1 MWRTCSSLGV
11 ASVRRRTSK
20 LGVVQGWMNCAGK
33 AGPCGVGDW
42 VDVQTV
48 IPGVVGVQ

>member
-1 MWRTCSSLGV
+1 
-11 ASVRRRTSK
+11 
-20 LGVVQGWMNCAGK
+20 MNCAGK

-48 IPGVVGVQ
+48 YLELLVCNKQIHFFVELKQTTSN

>member
-1 MWRTCSSLGV
+1 V
-11 ASVRRRTSK
+11 
-20 LGVVQGWMNCAGK
+20 NCAGK

-48 IPGVVGVQ
+48 YLIPGVVGVQFKQIHFFVELKQTTSNKI